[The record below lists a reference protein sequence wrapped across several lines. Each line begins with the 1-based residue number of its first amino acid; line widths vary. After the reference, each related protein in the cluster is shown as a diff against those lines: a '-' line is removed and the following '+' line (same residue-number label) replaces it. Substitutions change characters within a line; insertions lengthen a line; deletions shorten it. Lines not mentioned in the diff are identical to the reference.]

1 MSTESHELGP
11 FEPVP
16 DALVL
21 AAVQRAE
28 RHNRKHVPH
37 RLVAE
42 HLGFAPGS
50 GTTRRL
56 RPQLES
62 LRAAGSL
69 GRSRKHGQEV
79 WTLTPA
85 GSRRLAAA
93 RRAGKVGDLP
103 ESPQHRRWRRARE
116 EAAARYDNFRTLAS
130 EALEAA
136 EDALE
141 PAEGPGS
148 EELFELSE
156 RLRAAFRLL
165 GSATYCRDEWPEPDD
180 ARADR
185 AASDVDREGRNGPAN
200 WKHDERTA
208 KGGSHG

>member
-28 RHNRKHVPH
+28 RHVRKHVPH

-42 HLGFAPGS
+42 HLGFAPGP
-50 GTTRRL
+50 GVTRRL

-62 LRAAGSL
+62 LQAAGSL
-69 GRSRKHGQEV
+69 ERTRKHGQEV
-79 WTLTPA
+79 WSLTST
-85 GSRRLAAA
+85 GRRRLGAA
-93 RRAGKVGDLP
+93 RRAGKVGELP
-103 ESPQHRRWRRARE
+103 ESPQHRRWRRAR
-116 EAAARYDNFRTLAS
+116 AAAEARFDDFRTLAY
-130 EALEAA
+130 EILEAA

-141 PAEGPGS
+141 PTEGPGA

-165 GSATYCRDEWPEPDD
+165 GSATYGRSEWPEPDD

-185 AASDVDREGRNGPAN
+185 AAGEVDQQGRGGIPN
-200 WKHDERTA
+200 WKHDERRA